1 MELLKQRI
9 LSEGKI
15 INGEVLQVSSF
26 FNHMIDTHLLYEI
39 GKELA
44 AIFYSFQ
51 PTKIL
56 TIEASGIAVAAFC
69 ALELNIPF
77 IIAKKHN
84 STSITGDVF
93 TTDVFSYTK
102 QTMFNIRVSK
112 EFISQNDRILI
123 IDDFLSLGSAVEG
136 LMRIINEANATLIG
150 VGICIEKTF
159 LQGASR
165 LISQGVNLHSLVRIK
180 SLENGVILME

>member
-15 INGEVLQVSSF
+15 INGEVLQVGSF
-26 FNHMIDTHLLYEI
+26 KEHMIDARLLHEI

-44 AIFYSFQ
+44 SIFKDFQ

-56 TIEASGIAVAAFC
+56 TIEASGIATAAFC

-84 STSITGDVF
+84 AINITGDVYF
-93 TTDVFSYTK
+93 TDVFSYTK
-102 QTMFNIRVSK
+102 QTNFNIRVSK
-112 EFISQNDRILI
+112 ECINQNDRILI

-136 LMRIINEANATLIG
+136 LIRIINEANATLIG
-150 VGICIEKTF
+150 VGICIEKSF
-159 LQGASR
+159 LQGASK
-165 LISQGVNLHSLVRIK
+165 LISQGINLHSLVRIK
-180 SLENGVILME
+180 SLDNGVIEII